1 LPALCRSPRS
11 HRLSALHRT
20 TLGACSLMSINA
32 IHRRDFRPYL
42 LLIAAVV
49 ILLDRLS
56 KNWIDTHVDRGHY
69 ITIIPGVFRISHV
82 FNTGAA
88 FSLFAESLSPA
99 VVRNAL
105 IGFSVLAVIV
115 VLGMIWRLGRAASAT
130 GVALALILGG
140 AIGNLYDR
148 VVFKYVVDFL
158 EVRIVHYHWP
168 DFNVADS
175 CIVIGACLLL
185 LEIFR
190 KQPEED

>member
-1 LPALCRSPRS
+1 
-11 HRLSALHRT
+11 
-20 TLGACSLMSINA
+20 MSNLA
-32 IHRRDFRPYL
+32 TRRRDFRPFL
-42 LLIAAVV
+42 LLIAALV
-49 ILLDRLS
+49 IVLDRLS
-56 KNWIDTHVDRGHY
+56 KLWIEKHVDRGHF
-69 ITIIPGVFRISHV
+69 ITVIPGVFRISHV

-99 VVRNAL
+99 LVRNVL
-105 IGFSVLAVIV
+105 IGFSIVAIIV
-115 VLGMIWRLGRAASAT
+115 VLGMIWRLGRSVSLT

-148 VVFKYVVDFL
+148 VAYKYVVDFL
-158 EVRIVHYHWP
+158 WVQIVHYHWP

-190 KQPEED
+190 KQPEEA